1 MMARILLVDDTPKV
15 RESIKDA
22 LESAGFE
29 VDEAPDG
36 LVAIE
41 FLNERPY
48 TLLITDLW
56 MPEVDGLDLMKHLRK
71 INSNMPVIA
80 ITGGAIGLAPPNFS
94 VALAE
99 SWGADAMLDKPF
111 DNDDLVDIAKDLI
124 AKYADKGNQ

>member
-1 MMARILLVDDTPKV
+1 MMARILLVDDTQKV

-22 LESAGFE
+22 LETAGFE

-71 INSNMPVIA
+71 INPNMPVIA
-80 ITGGAIGLAPPNFS
+80 ITGGAIGLEPPNFS
-94 VALAE
+94 IALAQ
-99 SWGADAMLDKPF
+99 SWGADAVLDKPF

-124 AKYADKGNQ
+124 AKYATKGDQ

>member
-71 INSNMPVIA
+71 INPNMPVIA
-80 ITGGAIGLAPPNFS
+80 ITGGAIGLEPPNFS
-94 VALAE
+94 IALAQ
-99 SWGADAMLDKPF
+99 SWGADAVLDKPF
-111 DNDDLVDIAKDLI
+111 DNDDLVDVAKDLS
-124 AKYADKGNQ
+124 AKYAAKGDQ